1 MIETRKP
8 SGVIQRERSGESG
21 KCWRPPVRE
30 PIPTARIAPAII
42 VFDVFVV
49 SSSRSVPIVKAT
61 THTIPVNNERV
72 PEKNQWD
79 IAPVIKLI
87 PIYLIIVEK
96 WAREKVIQVK

>member
-1 MIETRKP
+1 MT
-8 SGVIQRERSGESG
+8 
-21 KCWRPPVRE
+21 E

-42 VFDVFVV
+42 VVQVLVV

-61 THTIPVNNERV
+61 TQTIPVRSERV

-79 IAPVIKLI
+79 IAPVMKLI

-96 WAREKVIQVK
+96 